1 MLQRVWRKAKPPTLL
16 MGMQIGAVTMDKSI
30 EVPQKT
36 K

>member
-16 MGMQIGAVTMDKSI
+16 MGMKIGAVTMDNSI
-30 EVPQKT
+30 EEPQKT